1 MLGGMSYGYEY
12 AGYAPQYQSRRSGPA
27 SVHIV
32 AVVQYL
38 GGLLALAAAAVV
50 ALVATG
56 GSTRFTSQLDPYYH
70 GSFVG
75 RAATVFYIVAGL
87 IAFVGLVAIWLGRKL
102 QVGRN
107 WARIVLTILNALSVA
122 GSVYNL
128 LHGMRGGTVAGLAI
142 PLLCLIL
149 LNTRA
154 ARSWCR
160 YRTY

>member
-1 MLGGMSYGYEY
+1 MSYGYEY
-12 AGYAPQYQSRRSGPA
+12 AGYAPQYQSRRSGPP

-32 AVVQYL
+32 AIIQYL
-38 GGLLALAAAAVV
+38 SGLAVIAIGGLF

-56 GSTRFTSQLDPYYH
+56 GSTRFTGQIDGYYN
-70 GSFVG
+70 GSFAG
-75 RAATVFYIVAGL
+75 NAATSFYIVAGVLGL
-87 IAFVGLVAIWLGRKL
+87 IGLIAIWLGRKL

-107 WARIVLTILNALSVA
+107 WARIVLVILNALSVA
-122 GSVYNL
+122 GTVYDMV
-128 LHGMRGGTVAGLAI
+128 HGVRGGIVIGLVVPA
-142 PLLCLIL
+142 LCLIL

>member
-1 MLGGMSYGYEY
+1 MSYGYEY

-32 AVVQYL
+32 AVLQYLAGSAVLAL
-38 GGLLALAAAAVV
+38 GGLF
-50 ALVATG
+50 ALVAVG
-56 GSTRFTSQLDPYYH
+56 GNTRLTSRLDGYYD
-70 GSFVG
+70 GEIA
-75 RAATVFYIVAGL
+75 RQTATAFYLIAGFLAVVGL
-87 IAFVGLVAIWLGRKL
+87 IAIWLGRKL

-107 WARIVLTILNALSVA
+107 WARIMLVILNVLSVA
-122 GSVYNL
+122 GSVWDL
-128 LHGMRGGTVAGLAI
+128 VHGMRGGTVVGLAL
-142 PLLCLIL
+142 PALCLVL